1 MSKVIGWTVAILLIV
16 FGFTTN
22 KYLGAAFFVIAVIL
36 AFAQEKIKNQQEK
49 LDKYNEKQKMEE
61 KENEKNK

>member
-1 MSKVIGWTVAILLIV
+1 MSKVIGWTIGILIIL

-22 KYLGAAFFVIAVIL
+22 KYLGCLFLIIAVVL

-49 LDKYNEKQKMEE
+49 IESLEE
-61 KENEKNK
+61 KKNEKNK